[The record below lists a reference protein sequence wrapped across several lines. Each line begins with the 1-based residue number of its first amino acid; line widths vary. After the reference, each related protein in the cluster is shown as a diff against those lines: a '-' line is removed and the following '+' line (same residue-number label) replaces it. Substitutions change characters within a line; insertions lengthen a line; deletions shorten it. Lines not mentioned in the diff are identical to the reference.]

1 MGRIRVPWTS
11 QPQNVVSPDRNHFFG
26 GKCDYLWTPG
36 NDGGKIPKVRSYNGL
51 AGVPNTTYNT
61 GKSRVLAVRPWCSVL
76 VLTFPSASQS
86 DTLFDA
92 GASTGGARLITVTG
106 GSTIQLQWVASTVG
120 LGARQIVETGITT
133 FDKIAGVLVTNWTAA
148 GQTSWFK
155 RPGKPVVSW
164 TDTLAIVSPTD
175 FSVNLCAAGTIG
187 IELAAI
193 SSGIL
198 NATQARS
205 LLENP
210 WQVFAP
216 LERNIFQPV
225 AAGGASNAPR
235 YFHRTQSGQS

>member
-1 MGRIRVPWTS
+1 MGRVRVPWTR
-11 QPQNVVSPDRNHFFG
+11 QPQSVVTPDRNHFFG
-26 GKCDYLWTPG
+26 AKCDYLWTPG

-51 AGVPNTTYNT
+51 AGVPNAWYDT
-61 GKSRVLAVRPWCSVL
+61 GKSRALGIRPWCSVL
-76 VLTFPSASQS
+76 VMVFPSASQTG
-86 DTLFDA
+86 TLFNA
-92 GASTGGARLITVTG
+92 GVSTGGARLIATTG
-106 GSTIQLQWVASTVG
+106 GATSIQLQWSASMVG
-120 LGARQIVETGITT
+120 SGVNTLVDSVTT

-155 RPGKPVVSW
+155 RPGKPVVTW
-164 TDTLAIVSPTD
+164 TDALAIISPTD
-175 FSVNLCAAGTIG
+175 FSVNLGAAGTIG
-187 IELAAI
+187 IELSAI

-198 NATQARS
+198 NGTQVRS

-235 YFHRTQSGQS
+235 YFHRTQSG